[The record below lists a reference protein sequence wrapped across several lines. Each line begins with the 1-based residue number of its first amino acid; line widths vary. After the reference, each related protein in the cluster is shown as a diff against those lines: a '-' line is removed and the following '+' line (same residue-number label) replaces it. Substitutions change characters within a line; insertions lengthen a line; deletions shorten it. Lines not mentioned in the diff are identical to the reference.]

1 MFVICAALSCKR
13 SRMEINMKQIKS
25 SYTAKEAVI
34 TGLAAVAAL
43 LASGRILMLL
53 RREGSLYTMGLF
65 PLALLFGIYCLWKKA
80 LFMKEVF
87 FSVWVRML
95 FAAVFTAFQVTGL
108 WWSHPGLEAGVSG
121 IEILLW
127 ILCFTPLSFAGQN
140 MLFGLAAHGGD
151 RSREK
156 RTSGKNILG
165 KFDAW
170 FLSRFAWAGKEFS
183 PKKGFL
189 YAFLIIMLGFLIP
202 FATYYPAIMA
212 YDVIPQLDQIRS
224 SGYTTHHPLI
234 HTLMLSM
241 SLKIGEILP
250 FVSNADRAGLAVYSL
265 LQMTVVSCCFSYV
278 YTFFRRKGVN
288 RYLCYLFV
296 LCVAF
301 YPTHGL
307 LAVSITKD
315 TIYAVL
321 VMVFA
326 VFAWEIVTGR
336 EETGPGKGW
345 FAAYTVLTVLLLLFR
360 NNSIYAWVLYVIVTL
375 FMLRGKLFRSDAKSN
390 ECRKANSAGSCLF
403 YRNLCISHG
412 IAFLAYLLLNTLMVQ
427 ASGATSAT
435 YAREMLSVPA
445 QQIARVV
452 AFHEEELTAQDRENL
467 SIVWDQGELPE
478 YVPAIADR
486 SKKDIVGEKEVLKTF
501 AGEWVSLG
509 CRYPGEYW
517 KAFLLKNKGMWYLE
531 DTTYLNDVYSYAKGY
546 LQISYPS
553 DQQEYMEA
561 LAPGYV
567 RHQKLQF
574 LQSVYRYFA
583 AGDEVWR
590 YLPPFALV
598 MQPAFYCW
606 TLLFYCLCCI
616 GRKKP
621 LLLVP
626 AVYVI
631 ALVGTL
637 LLGPCVLTR
646 YLYPVMLSV
655 TVLGILALGGDDRT
669 YRAS

>member
-1 MFVICAALSCKR
+1 
-13 SRMEINMKQIKS
+13 MEKIKS
-25 SYTAKEAVI
+25 RFTVREAVA
-34 TGLAAVAAL
+34 TGVAATAAL
-43 LASGRILMLL
+43 LASGRIFLL
-53 RREGSLYTMGLF
+53 LWREGSLYTMGLF

-80 LFMKEVF
+80 LFMGEVF
-87 FSVWVRML
+87 FAVWVRAVL
-95 FAAVFTAFQVTGL
+95 AVVFTAFQVVGL
-108 WWSHPGLEAGVSG
+108 WWSHPGMEAGVG
-121 IEILLW
+121 ALEIFIW

-140 MLFGLAAHGGD
+140 MLFYLAAHHGASD
-151 RSREK
+151 RQLLSR
-156 RTSGKNILG
+156 
-165 KFDAW
+165 FDAW
-170 FLSRFAWAGKEFS
+170 FMRKCSWAQKDFS
-183 PKKGFL
+183 PKKGFW
-189 YAFLIIMLGFLIP
+189 YSFLVIMLGFLIP

-212 YDVIPQLDQIRS
+212 YDVIPQLDQIRI

-241 SLKIGEILP
+241 SLKLGEILP
-250 FVSNADRAGLAVYSL
+250 FVSNVDRAGLAIYSL
-265 LQMTVVSCCFSYV
+265 IQMTVVSGCFSYV
-278 YTFFRRKGVN
+278 YTFFRKRGVN
-288 RYLCYLFV
+288 RYFCYFFV

-321 VMVFA
+321 VMVFV
-326 VFAWEIVTGR
+326 VFAFEAVTWR
-336 EETGPGKGW
+336 EEVSPGRGW
-345 FAAYTVLTVLLLLFR
+345 FAAYIVLTVFLLLFR

-375 FMLRGKLFRSDAKSN
+375 FVFRHQSGRQDGA
-390 ECRKANSAGSCLF
+390 RAGDG
-403 YRNLCISHG
+403 RNVFSLSKKLCIAHAASF
-412 IAFLAYLLLNTLMVQ
+412 ILYLLINTLMIQV
-427 ASGATSAT
+427 SGATSDT

-452 AFHEEELTAQDRENL
+452 AFHEEELTAQDLENL
-467 SIVWDQGELPE
+467 SFIWDKGELPE

-486 SKKDIVGEKEVLKTF
+486 SKKDIVGDKEVLQTLAK
-501 AGEWVSLG
+501 EWWSLG
-509 CRYPGEYW
+509 CRYPEEYW

-546 LQISYPS
+546 LQISYPN
-553 DQQEYMEA
+553 DQQAYMEA
-561 LAPGYV
+561 LAPGYT
-567 RHQKLQF
+567 RHQKLQL

-583 AGDEVWR
+583 AVDEVWR
-590 YLPPFALV
+590 YFPPLALL

-606 TLLFYCLCCI
+606 MLLFYCLCCI
-616 GRKKP
+616 GLKKP
-621 LLLVP
+621 GMLVP

-655 TVLGILALGGDDRT
+655 TVLIILALLGDDRIHQE
-669 YRAS
+669 S

>member
-1 MFVICAALSCKR
+1 MGGV
-13 SRMEINMKQIKS
+13 MKKIKS
-25 SYTAKEAVI
+25 GFTAREAVV
-34 TGLAAVAAL
+34 TGLAVVAAL
-43 LASGRILMLL
+43 LASGRIFLL
-53 RREGSLYTMGLF
+53 LHREGSLYTMGLF
-65 PLALLFGIYCLWKKA
+65 PLALLLGIYCLWKKA
-80 LFMKEVF
+80 LFMREVF
-87 FSVWVRML
+87 FAVWVRAAL
-95 FAAVFTAFQVTGL
+95 AAVFTAFQVTGL
-108 WWSHPGLEAGVSG
+108 RWSHPGLEAGVSG
-121 IEILLW
+121 LEILVW
-127 ILCFTPLSFAGQN
+127 ILCLTPLSFAGQN
-140 MLFGLAAHGGD
+140 MLFSLAVHCADRGGH
-151 RSREK
+151 K
-156 RTSGKNILG
+156 KAAGGKVLG
-165 KFDAW
+165 KLDAW
-170 FLSRFAWAGKEFS
+170 FMGRFVWAQKEFS
-183 PKKGFL
+183 PKRGFL
-189 YAFLIIMLGFLIP
+189 YAFLVIMLGFLIP
-202 FATYYPAIMA
+202 LAAYYPAIMA

-234 HTLMLSM
+234 HTLMLTM

-278 YTFFRRKGVN
+278 YTFLRRKGVN

-296 LCVAF
+296 LCAAF

-326 VFAWEIVTGR
+326 VSVWEIVTWRG
-336 EETGPGKGW
+336 EVSPGKGW
-345 FAAYTVLTVLLLLFR
+345 LAAYTVLTVLLLLFR
-360 NNSIYAWVLYVIVTL
+360 NNSIYAWVFYVIVTL
-375 FMLRGKLFRSDAKSN
+375 FMFRGKLFRPDAKRGGGSSV
-390 ECRKANSAGSCLF
+390 NSAGNCFF
-403 YRNLCISHG
+403 YRDLCISHG
-412 IAFLAYLLLNTLMVQ
+412 IAFLAYMFLNTLMIQ
-427 ASGATSAT
+427 ASGATSDT

-445 QQIARVV
+445 QQIARVA
-452 AFHEEELTAQDRENL
+452 AFHEEELTVQDRENL
-467 SIVWDQGELPE
+467 SVIWDQGELPE

-486 SKKDIVGEKEVLKTF
+486 SKRDIEGDREVLKTF
-501 AGEWVSLG
+501 AREWVSLG

-546 LQISYPS
+546 LQLSYPS
-553 DQQEYMEA
+553 DQQAYMEA
-561 LAPGYV
+561 LVPGYV

-606 TLLFYCLCCI
+606 ALLFYCLCCI
-616 GRKKP
+616 GLKRP
-621 LLLVP
+621 VLLVP
-626 AVYVI
+626 AVYTI

-655 TVLGILALGGDDRT
+655 TVLGILAFLGDDRD
-669 YRAS
+669 YRES

>member
-1 MFVICAALSCKR
+1 MGGV
-13 SRMEINMKQIKS
+13 MEKIRNHF
-25 SYTAKEAVI
+25 TAQEAVV
-34 TGLAAVAAL
+34 TGMAVVAAL
-43 LASGRILMLL
+43 LSSGRIFLLL

-65 PLALLFGIYCLWKKA
+65 PLVLLFGIYCLWKKA
-80 LFMKEVF
+80 LFMREVF
-87 FSVWVRML
+87 FAVWVRVAL
-95 FAAVFTAFQVTGL
+95 AAVFTAFQVTGL
-108 WWSHPGLEAGVSG
+108 RWSHPGLEAGVSG
-121 IEILLW
+121 LETLVW
-127 ILCFTPLSFAGQN
+127 ILCLTPLSFAGQN
-140 MLFGLAAHGGD
+140 VLFGLAAHCVD
-151 RSREK
+151 RSGKEK
-156 RTSGKNILG
+156 ASGGKILG
-165 KFDAW
+165 KLDAW
-170 FLSRFAWAGKEFS
+170 FTGRFAWMRKDFS
-183 PKKGFL
+183 PQKGFL
-189 YAFLIIMLGFLIP
+189 YAFLVIMLGFLIP
-202 FATYYPAIMA
+202 FAAYYPAIMA

-265 LQMTVVSCCFSYV
+265 LQMTVVSGCFSYV

-288 RYLCYLFV
+288 RYLCYIFV
-296 LCVAF
+296 LCAAL

-321 VMVFA
+321 VMTFA
-326 VFAWEIVTGR
+326 VFAWDMVTWR
-336 EETGPGKGW
+336 EEAGPGKGW
-345 FAAYTVLTVLLLLFR
+345 LAAYTVLTVLLLLFR

-375 FMLRGKLFRSDAKSN
+375 FA
-390 ECRKANSAGSCLF
+390 CRRKCC
-403 YRNLCISHG
+403 RNLCISHG
-412 IAFLAYLLLNTLMVQ
+412 IAFLAYMLINTLMIQ
-427 ASGATSAT
+427 ASGATSDT

-445 QQIARVV
+445 QQIARVA

-467 SIVWDQGELPE
+467 AVVWNQGELPE

-486 SKKDIVGEKEVLKTF
+486 SKKDIVGDKEVLKTF
-501 AGEWVSLG
+501 AEEWVSLG

-546 LQISYPS
+546 LQLSYPS
-553 DQQEYMEA
+553 DQQTYMEA

-606 TLLFYCLCCI
+606 ALLFYCLCCI
-616 GRKKP
+616 GLKKP

-655 TVLGILALGGDDRT
+655 TALGILAFLGDNGD
-669 YRAS
+669 YRES